1 MPATTATTV
10 TVSRGVLLVGYALLI
25 LLPVSLV
32 LTGSFKTTPELFDS
46 PFGLPDS
53 LSLDNYRTV
62 LGEQA
67 MSTALRN
74 SALVT
79 AGGVT
84 LTLALAILAAYG
96 IARIPGW
103 RGWAIHGFLVL
114 GMAVPAQANMIPQ
127 YVLFDQLGLLN
138 SLVGLVLIE
147 TVVCLPVAVF
157 ILAGFM
163 RTLPPEL
170 YEASA
175 LDGAGPWRTL
185 QSVVLPLSL
194 PSVAATAIF
203 LVVIQWNDLLY
214 PLLFIQT
221 PEKRTLPLALLDF
234 QGEFLTNYPLLFTG
248 VLVASTPLVVA
259 YVFLQ
264 RYFVAGL
271 TAGSVRG

>member
-1 MPATTATTV
+1 
-10 TVSRGVLLVGYALLI
+10 
-25 LLPVSLV
+25 
-32 LTGSFKTTPELFDS
+32 
-46 PFGLPDS
+46 
-53 LSLDNYRTV
+53 
-62 LGEQA
+62 
-67 MSTALRN
+67 
-74 SALVT
+74 
-79 AGGVT
+79 
-84 LTLALAILAAYG
+84 
-96 IARIPGW
+96 
-103 RGWAIHGFLVL
+103 
-114 GMAVPAQANMIPQ
+114 MIPQ

-147 TVVCLPVAVF
+147 TVVVP
-157 ILAGFM
+157 AG
-163 RTLPPEL
+163 RGLHPRRASCGPCRREL

-175 LDGAGPWRTL
+175 LDGAGPWRTF
-185 QSVVLPLSL
+185 QSIVLPLSL

-203 LVVIQWNDLLY
+203 LFVIQWNDLLY

-248 VLVASTPLVVA
+248 VLVASAPLVVA

>member
-1 MPATTATTV
+1 MTATL
-10 TVSRGVLLVGYALLI
+10 SRRALLALYALLI
-25 LLPVSLV
+25 LLPLSLV

-84 LTLALAILAAYG
+84 LTLVLAILASYG

-185 QSVVLPLSL
+185 QSIVLPLSL

-248 VLVASTPLVVA
+248 VLVASAPLVVA